1 MVQIVSH
8 CIVLHLFYRRPSKVS
23 TTCCKMVSS
32 APILFDIY
40 GYERQ
45 NALGPCVEA
54 IVFDTVKG
62 KVCSNPK
69 ARWVIKKMKGNQPIN
84 GLFNQ
89 PAHPTVSPTDTAQQ
103 EKAMSPAA
111 VEISS

>member
-1 MVQIVSH
+1 NQKMSRLMCQIA
-8 CIVLHLFYRRPSKVS
+8 VLLMLAVNRRPSKVS

-45 NALGPCVEA
+45 NALGPYLC
-54 IVFDTVKG
+54 IT
-62 KVCSNPK
+62 VCSNPK

>member
-1 MVQIVSH
+1 MPTPCAWRPPLVALLVIVA
-8 CIVLHLFYRRPSKVS
+8 CMAPEITGYRRPSKVS

-32 APILFDIY
+32 AQILFEIY

-69 ARWVIKKMKGNQPIN
+69 ARWVMRKMKEMTQ
-84 GLFNQ
+84 
-89 PAHPTVSPTDTAQQ
+89 
-103 EKAMSPAA
+103 
-111 VEISS
+111 

>member
-1 MVQIVSH
+1 MSRLMCQIAVLLMLAVS
-8 CIVLHLFYRRPSKVS
+8 VTKQDDYRRPSKVS

-69 ARWVIKKMKGNQPIN
+69 ARWVIKKMK
-84 GLFNQ
+84 
-89 PAHPTVSPTDTAQQ
+89 
-103 EKAMSPAA
+103 EMSQ
-111 VEISS
+111 